1 MLDGMEEPT
10 DPELEKAWRM
20 YEAREAYERRLS
32 APRRPEPRAKVA
44 SRRTSSAYREFTQEQ
59 RAWIELAQAA
69 VRRAGH
75 RRGGA
80 REVLIELFAQQN
92 CVLTVQEI
100 GEHLTARLESGVTD
114 RPVGIA
120 SIYRGV
126 DVLQDLNLI
135 TRVDVGDGVARFE
148 RASVEQSGHHH
159 HHHFVCDDCGLLQP
173 FDDDA
178 LEQAIEGLESRLGFV
193 TKGHEVTLR
202 GTCVKCR

>member
-1 MLDGMEEPT
+1 MILILIIVYPLRKLSSSWMEHSVT
-10 DPELEKAWRM
+10 QKQ
-20 YEAREAYERRLS
+20 LS
-32 APRRPEPRAKVA
+32 KD
-44 SRRTSSAYREFTQEQ
+44 Q
-59 RAWIELAQAA
+59 RAWVDLAHVA

-80 REVLIELFAQQN
+80 REVLIELFAQQE
-92 CVLTVQEI
+92 CALTVQEI
-100 GEHLTARLESGVTD
+100 GEHLAAQLESGATD
-114 RPVGIA
+114 RPVGVA

-126 DVLQDLNLI
+126 DVLQDLSLI

-178 LEQAIEGLESRLGFV
+178 LEQAIERLESRLGFV

-202 GTCVKCR
+202 GTCVKCRS